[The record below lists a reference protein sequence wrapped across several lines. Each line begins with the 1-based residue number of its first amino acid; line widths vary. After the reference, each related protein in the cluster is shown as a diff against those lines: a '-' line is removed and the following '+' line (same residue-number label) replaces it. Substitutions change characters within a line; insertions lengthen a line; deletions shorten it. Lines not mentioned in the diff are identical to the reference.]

1 MRLGVHVALVLVAA
15 VVCAAAIGTVLWWL
29 LGRPPLRQ
37 ASGWTATNSFEFGKI
52 VLALIGGLGAVV
64 VLVIAYRKQ
73 HLGEMAEQREDIKL
87 FAERFTKASD
97 QLGSDK
103 APVRLAGMYALEGL
117 AQGTSSQRQTIVNV
131 LCAYLR
137 MPYDL
142 PAPSENATSEETAE
156 AASGAQ
162 SLAPAGHANPATVE
176 GLNQELQARLT
187 AQRILADHLRP
198 GSRPRRSVS
207 TYWGDSETDIDIDLT
222 GATLIDFNLR
232 DCRIGTA
239 RFGGATFRGDASFA
253 WATFNRAEFGEATF
267 TGDAEFTRATFRGN
281 AEFGGAVFSGIAGF
295 VWATFAADA
304 GFAWAS
310 FSRAEFGK
318 VRFDGVAR
326 FGRAT
331 FSEDAEFGGTTFT
344 SDAEFAWATFGRL
357 AWFSGAMFGRNAGF
371 AGVGFTGDAGFA
383 GATFNRDAEFFGATF
398 AADAGFG
405 RAIFTGVAAFGRATF
420 GGGVG
425 FAGAT
430 FTQLPMCAEARVRLD
445 VDPSSKR
452 NWPRVLVV
460 VEAASDEE
468 ARLPDRNGKWG
479 HLEAVPDEVPPVA
492 EALE

>member
-1 MRLGVHVALVLVAA
+1 MALGIHVALVLVTA
-15 VVCAAAIGTVLWWL
+15 VVSAAAIGAVLWWL

-37 ASGWTATNSFEFGKI
+37 ASGWTTTNSFEFAKI

-64 VLVIAYRKQ
+64 ALVIAYRRQ
-73 HLGEMAEQREDIKL
+73 HLGEAAEQREDIKL

-97 QLGSDK
+97 QLGNDK
-103 APVRLAGMYALEGL
+103 APVRLAGMYALEDL

-142 PAPSENATSEETAE
+142 PAPSENATGEE
-156 AASGAQ
+156 AAESALQ
-162 SLAPAGHANPATVE
+162 V
-176 GLNQELQARLT
+176 NQELQARLT

-232 DCRIGTA
+232 DCRVGTA

-267 TGDAEFTRATFRGN
+267 TGDAEFTRASFRGN
-281 AEFGGAVFSGIAGF
+281 AEFGGAVFGGIAGF
-295 VWATFAADA
+295 VWAAFTGDA
-304 GFAWAS
+304 GFAWAD

-318 VRFDGVAR
+318 VTFNGVAR

-331 FSEDAEFGGTTFT
+331 FSEDAEFGGSRFAG
-344 SDAEFAWATFGRL
+344 DADFAWATFSRL
-357 AWFSGAMFGRNAGF
+357 AWFSGALFSRNAGF
-371 AGVGFTGDAGFA
+371 AGATFIGDAGFA
-383 GATFNRDAEFFGATF
+383 GTTFNRDAEFFGATF

-405 RAIFTGVAAFGRATF
+405 RATFTGVAAFGRATF
-420 GGGVG
+420 AGGAG
-425 FAGAT
+425 FSGTT

-445 VDPSSKR
+445 VDPSGKR
-452 NWPRVLVV
+452 NWPKVLVV
-460 VEAASDEE
+460 VEPVDDEE
-468 ARLPDRNGKWG
+468 ARLPDREGRWG
-479 HLEAVPDEVPPVA
+479 NLKAVPDEVPPVVKTP
-492 EALE
+492 E

>member
-15 VVCAAAIGTVLWWL
+15 VVSAAAIGAVLWWL

-37 ASGWTATNSFEFGKI
+37 ASGWTATNSFEFAKI

-73 HLGEMAEQREDIKL
+73 HLGEAAEQREDIKL

-97 QLGSDK
+97 QLGNDK
-103 APVRLAGMYALEGL
+103 APVRLAGMYALEDL
-117 AQGTSSQRQTIVNV
+117 AQGTASQRQTIVNV

-142 PAPSENATSEETAE
+142 PVPSEDATGEGTAE
-156 AASGAQ
+156 AEAGGVQ
-162 SLAPAGHANPATVE
+162 SLALE
-176 GLNQELQARLT
+176 GLNQELQVRLT

-198 GSRPRRSVS
+198 GSRPHRSVS

-295 VWATFAADA
+295 VWATFIGDA
-304 GFAWAS
+304 GFAWAA

-318 VRFDGVAR
+318 VRFGGVAR

-344 SDAEFAWATFGRL
+344 GDAEFAWTTFSRL
-357 AWFSGAMFGRNAGF
+357 AWFSGAMFGKNAGF

-405 RAIFTGVAAFGRATF
+405 RATFTGVAAFGRATF
-420 GGGVG
+420 AGGVG
-425 FAGAT
+425 FSGAT

-452 NWPRVLVV
+452 NWPKVLVV
-460 VEAASDEE
+460 VEPVDDEE
-468 ARLPDRNGKWG
+468 AQLPDRNGKWG
-479 HLEAVPDEVPPVA
+479 QLAAVPDEVPPVA
-492 EALE
+492 GALE